1 MQVTS
6 VVNQRSKQ
14 SGDKAPTAATS
25 GPALFQKHMHVNKEG
40 ANTSRTSQRPSYYN
54 YEDQCGMFG
63 CDELP
68 DTAHLDELLE
78 NTEYADINLADYH
91 YDPANYLE
99 GQDDEDAVDLDFLT
113 SKSAEMEFRE
123 TYKNAFNEQLA
134 ILNRDIDEFQKAAQE
149 YAVAN
154 GDPGWTWE

>member
-25 GPALFQKHMHVNKEG
+25 GPALFQKHVQVNKES

-63 CDELP
+63 CDDLP

-78 NTEYADINLADYH
+78 NTKYVEINLRDYH
-91 YDPANYLE
+91 YDPANHLAGE
-99 GQDDEDAVDLDFLT
+99 GDEDVTNLEFLT
-113 SKSAEMEFRE
+113 SKSA
-123 TYKNAFNEQLA
+123 
-134 ILNRDIDEFQKAAQE
+134 
-149 YAVAN
+149 
-154 GDPGWTWE
+154 